1 MTAGCGRHKQK
12 PNPRYHVTS
21 RGEREGVSCVRRE
34 GEGKMRSSSRDQNVN
49 RWKLFRYLEIEQQSK
64 WVEGLEDNAQFTN
77 CCSSFPFLLYLADA
91 DVGPLCMVWGCN
103 KIFLYRPVIDTTAW
117 HGDPTPQHNT
127 PQHNA
132 VRAFLYPHPPPSHL
146 VTRIARI
153 SHPAWHFPQFE
164 QLRQWRQHKASEWHC
179 NTSNDTRG
187 VLWGYNMPLMMGRGE
202 LARILLPTLKYYKG
216 SIWPHSQSPDWG
228 DVGAKWRL

>member
-1 MTAGCGRHKQK
+1 MLMLVRCVWCEVVI
-12 PNPRYHVTS
+12 RYFYTDLWLI
-21 RGEREGVSCVRRE
+21 R
-34 GEGKMRSSSRDQNVN
+34 Q
-49 RWKLFRYLEIEQQSK
+49 L
-64 WVEGLEDNAQFTN
+64 
-77 CCSSFPFLLYLADA
+77 
-91 DVGPLCMVWGCN
+91 
-103 KIFLYRPVIDTTAW
+103 DTETL
-117 HGDPTPQHNT
+117 HHNT
-127 PQHNA
+127 TQHNA
-132 VRAFLYPHPPPSHL
+132 VRAFLYPHPPPPHL

>member
-127 PQHNA
+127 TQSGLSCIQTLP
-132 VRAFLYPHPPPSHL
+132 RLTLSLGLLEFL
-146 VTRIARI
+146 TQRDI
-153 SHPAWHFPQFE
+153 FPN
-164 QLRQWRQHKASEWHC
+164 LSNWGSGD
-179 NTSNDTRG
+179 NTKPVNDIVIPVMTH
-187 VLWGYNMPLMMGRGE
+187 GE
-202 LARILLPTLKYYKG
+202 CYEVITCL
-216 SIWPHSQSPDWG
+216 
-228 DVGAKWRL
+228 